1 MNGIISYPTPP
12 YSNPPI
18 EPQYYKP
25 RNFVITSVTL
35 GLTTLITT
43 SENNNYVIGQ
53 EIRLVIPPLCGCRQ
67 LNGLTGFVTSIP
79 LANEVIVTIP
89 SIGSDAFKSVATGSQ
104 PQIIPIGDLNNG
116 YIKPNGQGFIF
127 PTIPG
132 AFKNISPN

>member
-89 SIGSDAFKSVATGSQ
+89 SIGSDAFKSVATDLKASD
-104 PQIIPIGDLNNG
+104 PIEGIVTITSLANG
-116 YIKPNGQGFIF
+116 IEVTNPVN
-127 PTIPG
+127 PL
-132 AFKNISPN
+132 SCLH